1 MSCNHCRTNVE
12 KVLYTVQGVSRAE
25 VLLKEEM
32 ALVEGHFND
41 EQLVEAVRSLG
52 FDIYPMG
59 GEEV

>member
-12 KVLYTVQGVSRAE
+12 KALYTVQGVIRAE

-32 ALVEGHFND
+32 AIVEGTFD
-41 EQLVEAVRSLG
+41 EKQVFDAVSSLG